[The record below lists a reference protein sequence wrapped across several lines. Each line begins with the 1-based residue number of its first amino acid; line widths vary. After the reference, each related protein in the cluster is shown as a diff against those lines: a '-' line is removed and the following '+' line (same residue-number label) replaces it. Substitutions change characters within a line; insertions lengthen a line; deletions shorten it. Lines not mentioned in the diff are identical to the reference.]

1 MTVSSGSFAAGTA
14 SVQEY
19 IAAEL
24 LLLAEKTV
32 IFQQLGEKA
41 KMPAGAGK
49 TYQFNRYNRLPLP
62 RSPLAEGVPPNSNN
76 LTLTTVQAV
85 ADQWGAYIE
94 MTDVAELTIQ
104 HPLMPICIE
113 LLGIQAAELI
123 DRNIIDV
130 LLQGTSITYGGSATS
145 IAGLATASTDSLS
158 DSVVQKVVAR
168 LRTRGAHRYEGTN
181 YVGVLDPA
189 MEQDVSAAA
198 NSAFTQAAAYA
209 NQKLLYNGEIGTW
222 RGVRWMTSNF
232 IPTLEGLA
240 AGTYTSPSS
249 PAGTFTTANYR
260 VTTAYY
266 NADTGFLEKL
276 TQNDNVAFTNLD
288 SLAGTSPSD
297 TDYVY
302 KIFISAAAAGATAIM
317 YQGDESTYGLGFIPA
332 ATAFSILAPPA
343 SGESIVG
350 SGIPQAA
357 KKVHFG
363 WVFGR
368 QSYCVVDLQNLQT
381 FVSKPEA
388 NVVDPLVQK
397 RTVGYK
403 FMHKP
408 VIQNNDFMDRI
419 AVLSQFE

>member
-1 MTVSSGSFAAGTA
+1 MTVSSSSLSGG

-32 IFQQLGEKA
+32 IFQQLGTKA
-41 KMPAGAGK
+41 KMPAGGGK
-49 TYQFNRYNRLPLP
+49 TYQFNRYERLPLP
-62 RSPLAEGVPPNSNN
+62 RTPLAEGIAPNQNN
-76 LTLTTVQAV
+76 LSLTTVQAV

-94 MTDVAELTIQ
+94 LTDVAELTIQ
-104 HPLMPICIE
+104 HELMPICIE

-130 LLQGTSITYGGSATS
+130 LLAGTSVTYGGSATTRS
-145 IAGLATASTDSLS
+145 GLATVATDSFS
-158 DSVVQKVVAR
+158 DSVAQKVVSR

-181 YVGVLDPA
+181 YVGVIDPA
-189 MEQDVSAAA
+189 MEQDVSTAA
-198 NSAFTQAAAYA
+198 NSAFVQAAAYA
-209 NQKLLYNGEIGTW
+209 QQRLLYNGEIGTW

-232 IPTLEGLA
+232 IPTLVGVA
-240 AGTYTSPSS
+240 AEAYTSPAS
-249 PAGTFTTANYR
+249 PAGTFATGNYR

-276 TQNDNVAFTNLD
+276 SANDNVAATNLD
-288 SLAGTSPSD
+288 SLEAVMPSD

-302 KIFISAAAAGATAIM
+302 KIFISGVGAASTAVM
-317 YQGDESTYGLGFIPA
+317 FQGDESSFGLGFIPA
-332 ATAFSILAPPA
+332 GATAVVLAPPA
-343 SGESIVG
+343 AGSSIAGSDIPASG
-350 SGIPQAA
+350 
-357 KKVHFG
+357 KTVHFG

-388 NVVDPLVQK
+388 TTDNPLLQL

-408 VIQNNDFMDRI
+408 VIQNNQFFERVE
-419 AVLSQFE
+419 VLSAFE